1 MSYIKIVA
9 AAALLL
15 SVSGCVR
22 IETSTRPSPSVP
34 TVTTSPGTCTE
45 PGGISL
51 TIEREVSQSYCIRGF
66 AGTSWQ
72 LLEEVAQIR
81 GTDDYPD
88 SFVCRIDEWP
98 KDSDNDCSSSAS
110 NFGYWNFYTSESG
123 EWQVANEGAASHRP
137 NCGSAEAWKWIAGAW
152 SEQVAMPSSDPEV
165 FSCPD

>member
-1 MSYIKIVA
+1 MQLLKLSA
-9 AAALLL
+9 AAIIGL
-15 SVSGCVR
+15 SLTGCVR
-22 IETSTRPSPSVP
+22 IESTSTPSP
-34 TVTTSPGTCTE
+34 TVIGVTKTAGTCTE

-88 SFVCRIDEWP
+88 SFVCRIDDWP
-98 KDSDNDCSSSAS
+98 KATDNDCSSSAS
-110 NFGYWNFYTSESG
+110 DFGYWNFYTSDSG
-123 EWQVANEGAASHRP
+123 SWQVANEGAATHRP
-137 NCGSAEAWKWIAGAW
+137 ACGSAEAWKWIAGAW
-152 SEQVAMPSSDPEV
+152 SEQVAMPSIDPEV